1 MALIQL
7 DDRRR
12 QAGLSL
18 AELAR
23 RSRIPY
29 SRLWNALTD
38 DRLDSTEVVRVE
50 HVIEQAEREQG
61 RSIAQSA

>member
-7 DDRRR
+7 DGRRR
-12 QAGLSL
+12 QVGLSL

-50 HVIEQAEREQG
+50 HVIEQAEREAD
-61 RSIAQSA
+61 RYHAAV

>member
-12 QAGLSL
+12 MVGLSL

-38 DRLDSTEVVRVE
+38 DRLAQPEITRVE
-50 HVIEQAEREQG
+50 HVIEQAEREHFP
-61 RSIAQSA
+61 AA

>member
-12 QAGLSL
+12 QVGLSL

-38 DRLDSTEVVRVE
+38 DRLNSTEVVRVE
-50 HVIEQAEREQG
+50 HVIEQAEAERNTTY
-61 RSIAQSA
+61 RAVV